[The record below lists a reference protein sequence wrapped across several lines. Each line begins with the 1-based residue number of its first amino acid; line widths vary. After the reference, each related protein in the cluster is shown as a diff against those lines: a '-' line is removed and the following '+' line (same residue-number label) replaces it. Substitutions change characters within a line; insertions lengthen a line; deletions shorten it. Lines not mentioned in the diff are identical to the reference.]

1 MATPEA
7 ISVSQIV
14 LYLSCS
20 LKYRFQYIDRLPR
33 LSKPSPLAFGSSVH
47 AALEWL
53 HKERKAGRQ
62 PTLDQLLRVFEAD
75 WYAQNLDRTG
85 ADTDEPADTILL
97 KGKELLALYFHAPA
111 KPVREAELFF
121 QVPLVHPRTGEVLP
135 VPLRGVIDLIE
146 EDDVLVELKT
156 SQRRW
161 SLADRPDNAQLTAY
175 SYAYQ

>member
-7 ISVSQIV
+7 ISVSQIM

-75 WYAQNLDRTG
+75 WYAQNLDQVDKQLRTRRHR
-85 ADTDEPADTILL
+85 LVSR
-97 KGKELLALYFHAPA
+97 
-111 KPVREAELFF
+111 VRKRTRLRKYN
-121 QVPLVHPRTGEVLP
+121 VPR
-135 VPLRGVIDLIE
+135 
-146 EDDVLVELKT
+146 
-156 SQRRW
+156 
-161 SLADRPDNAQLTAY
+161 
-175 SYAYQ
+175 